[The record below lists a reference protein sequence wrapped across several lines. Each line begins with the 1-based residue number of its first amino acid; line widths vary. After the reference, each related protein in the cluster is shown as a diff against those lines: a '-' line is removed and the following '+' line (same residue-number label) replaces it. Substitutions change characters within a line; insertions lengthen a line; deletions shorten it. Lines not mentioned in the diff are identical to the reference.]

1 MMTTSDAGIQLIKKY
16 EGCCLDAYLC
26 PAKVPTIG
34 YGHTEGVKLGMR
46 ITQEQADS
54 LLKGDLVSREAAVR
68 RLVRVPVTQGQFDAL
83 VSFVYNI
90 GTGAFE
96 KSTLLKKLNA
106 GDTRGASAQFAV
118 WNKAGGK
125 ELPGLTK
132 RRAAERA
139 LFDGH

>member
-96 KSTLLKKLNA
+96 RSTLLKKLNA

>member
-34 YGHTEGVKLGMR
+34 YGHTEGVNLGMR

-96 KSTLLKKLNA
+96 RSTLLKKLNA

>member
-54 LLKGDLVSREAAVR
+54 LLTGDLVSREAAVR

-96 KSTLLKKLNA
+96 RSTLLKKLNA